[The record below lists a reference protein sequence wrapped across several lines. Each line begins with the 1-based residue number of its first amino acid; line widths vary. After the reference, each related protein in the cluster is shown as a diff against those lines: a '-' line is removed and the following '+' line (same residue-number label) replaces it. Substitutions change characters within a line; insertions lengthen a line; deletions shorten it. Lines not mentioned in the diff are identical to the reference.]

1 MRKYFVKVFKGCM
14 DNIEEYQNDIKTISF
29 SRKSLWFSH
38 VINKGRM
45 KKISKNKLYTMKS
58 YRLKKNVSLAKLFEA
73 EEKRRRQIPITDF
86 TRGGEMLIVKTVE
99 NMQKA
104 KENLESL
111 VYGGQVVN
119 PETEDRLLDMQQQ
132 LCSMLDELPW

>member
-1 MRKYFVKVFKGCM
+1 
-14 DNIEEYQNDIKTISF
+14 
-29 SRKSLWFSH
+29 
-38 VINKGRM
+38 
-45 KKISKNKLYTMKS
+45 
-58 YRLKKNVSLAKLFEA
+58 
-73 EEKRRRQIPITDF
+73 
-86 TRGGEMLIVKTVE
+86 MLIAKTVE

-132 LCSMLDELPW
+132 LCSMMYELPW

>member
-1 MRKYFVKVFKGCM
+1 
-14 DNIEEYQNDIKTISF
+14 
-29 SRKSLWFSH
+29 
-38 VINKGRM
+38 
-45 KKISKNKLYTMKS
+45 MKS

-86 TRGGEMLIVKTVE
+86 TRRGEMLIAKTVE

-104 KENLESL
+104 RENLESL

>member
-1 MRKYFVKVFKGCM
+1 
-14 DNIEEYQNDIKTISF
+14 
-29 SRKSLWFSH
+29 
-38 VINKGRM
+38 
-45 KKISKNKLYTMKS
+45 MKS

-73 EEKRRRQIPITDF
+73 EEKRRRQIPIIDF
-86 TRGGEMLIVKTVE
+86 TRGGEMLIAKTVE